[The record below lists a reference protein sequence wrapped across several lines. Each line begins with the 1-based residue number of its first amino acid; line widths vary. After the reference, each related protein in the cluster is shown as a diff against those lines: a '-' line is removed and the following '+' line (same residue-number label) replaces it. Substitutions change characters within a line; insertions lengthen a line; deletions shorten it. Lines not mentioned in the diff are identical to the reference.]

1 MYECVHWVRADPAER
16 GFLPR
21 WKLRE
26 ERELNVYIQL
36 SHTARARCEQLRSRQ
51 WVRADGLWGGG
62 NTTAQGPHLYPG
74 KAQTAAK
81 VPGPDAASAGLGC

>member
-1 MYECVHWVRADPAER
+1 MYTYGSAT
-16 GFLPR
+16 LPGPGA
-21 WKLRE
+21 
-26 ERELNVYIQL
+26 
-36 SHTARARCEQLRSRQ
+36 SRSRQ